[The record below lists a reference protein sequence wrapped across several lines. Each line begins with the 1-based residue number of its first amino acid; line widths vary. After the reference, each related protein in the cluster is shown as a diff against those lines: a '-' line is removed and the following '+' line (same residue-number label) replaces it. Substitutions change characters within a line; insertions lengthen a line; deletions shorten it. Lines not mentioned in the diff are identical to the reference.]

1 MRKAILIS
9 IFCTVILTSCGNVSE
24 PAENVT
30 TSAVSRTTTVT
41 TSASTSAKEEKDMS
55 VATTTTKKSTQT
67 VSETSKPTET
77 TTTKTTQSSATSVNS
92 TASPTQQIYYHT
104 EQTEQQTQVTT
115 AVQTSQSPTITTV
128 PKTETTT
135 QTTTSPKVTTKPQNT
150 VKWSDTMKAWRK
162 LCEGKSISNSE
173 WELVRQD
180 IVNYGV
186 QKFNGKTTVELNC
199 GIDFYTRTFQSP
211 LNLSVN
217 GSLKGMSHAHLDAYA
232 DPECSAMINYASNEE
247 EIYEIVEQTRADC
260 LSVVDSGIESWY
272 EFCEINDCL
281 EYASDLEFN
290 VGLDGTAIWFLTE

>member
-1 MRKAILIS
+1 
-9 IFCTVILTSCGNVSE
+9 
-24 PAENVT
+24 VT